1 MAMWAWDNEFLG
13 KEILNIHQRIVLK
26 ARNYNEWELDNI
38 KSRMSP
44 DIVLINI
51 VLRTITNPSE
61 ELPVLCN

>member
-61 ELPVLCN
+61 ELPVLCD

>member
-13 KEILNIHQRIVLK
+13 KEILNIHQRIMLK

-61 ELPVLCN
+61 ELPVLCD

>member
-51 VLRTITNPSE
+51 VLRTIANPSE
-61 ELPVLCN
+61 ELPVLCD

>member
-13 KEILNIHQRIVLK
+13 KEILNIHQRIMLK

-38 KSRMSP
+38 ESRMSP

-51 VLRTITNPSE
+51 VLRTIANPSE
-61 ELPVLCN
+61 ELPVLCD

>member
-38 KSRMSP
+38 ESRMSP

-61 ELPVLCN
+61 ELPVLCD